1 MNLPAFLMSRQELD
15 SDLFLHPTVLAYQP
29 VVLAGYNSQI
39 DLPQTIVF
47 LRQLA
52 LNAASA
58 DRQLFEPESGIGFPM
73 NDPDEHQILNAI
85 AEGNLLVYSNT
96 GDRCMR
102 LVPVRRTLS
111 RPIEAPTT
119 ENVLRGAISA
129 FNEDLD
135 TNIGL
140 LKKHISSDKLRIRAY
155 ALGSEQRRRTVLL
168 YVKGQAPDRLVQAI
182 VEKLEAYPERDI
194 PDLEALSDLLG
205 FTKWTL
211 ITRYN
216 TTELP
221 QEAASSLNKGKVIL
235 LLDRFPFAL
244 MLPSLVSDL
253 FVSQSDRN
261 FPAFFRLSFQILR
274 VLGVLVNILLPGLYV
289 ALVSVNPEVLRI
301 EIALSIAGSREGV
314 PYPALVETLLLL
326 LVLELTLESTIRLPK
341 TIGPTIT
348 MVGGITLGQAVVQ
361 AKLVSNILI
370 IILAASTIA
379 NYTIIGFL
387 NATSIRL
394 YKYLLLFMSAMFGV
408 LGLFVGILVVCAY
421 LGYVNT
427 FGFPYL
433 SRWKAG
439 DRHG

>member
-1 MNLPAFLMSRQELD
+1 MNLPAFLMSRQQLD
-15 SDLFLHPTVLAYQP
+15 SDLFLHPIVLTLQP
-29 VVLAGYNSQI
+29 VILAGYKSQI
-39 DLPQTIVF
+39 DLPHTIVL

-52 LNAASA
+52 LNAAAA
-58 DRQLFEPESGIGFPM
+58 DKSLFDSESGFGISM
-73 NDPDEHQILNAI
+73 IDPGEQEILDAI
-85 AEGNLLVYSNT
+85 SEGHLLILSDS
-96 GDRCMR
+96 GDRCLK
-102 LVPVRRTLS
+102 LVSIHRTLS
-111 RPIEAPTT
+111 RPIESPTT

-140 LKKHISSDKLRIRAY
+140 VKKHMSSEQLHIRSY
-155 ALGSEQRRRTVLL
+155 TLGREQRRRTVLL
-168 YVKGQAPDRLVQAI
+168 YVKGQIPDHLVQSI
-182 VEKLEAYPERDI
+182 VRRFDARPERDI
-194 PDLEALSDLLG
+194 PDLESLSDLLG
-205 FTKWTL
+205 FSKWTL
-211 ITRYN
+211 ISRYN

-221 QEAASSLNKGKVIL
+221 QMAAAALKEGKAII

-253 FVSQSDRN
+253 FVSKNDHN
-261 FPAFFRLSFQILR
+261 FPAVFRLSFQVLR

-348 MVGGITLGQAVVQ
+348 MVGGVILGQAVVQ

-379 NYTIIGFL
+379 NYTVIGFQ

-421 LGYVNT
+421 LGHVTT
-427 FGFPYL
+427 FGYPYL

>member
-15 SDLFLHPTVLAYQP
+15 SDLFLHKTVLAYQP

-39 DLPQTIVF
+39 DLPQTLEL
-47 LRQLA
+47 LRQLS

-58 DRQLFEPESGIGFPM
+58 DKPLFALESGIGIPM
-73 NDPDEHQILNAI
+73 NDPSEQELLNAI
-85 AEGNLLVYSNT
+85 AEGNLLVYSNA
-96 GDRCMR
+96 GDRCIR

-140 LKKHISSDKLRIRAY
+140 IKKHLSSDKLRIRSY
-155 ALGSEQRRRTVLL
+155 VPGREQRRRTVLL
-168 YVKGQAPDRLVQAI
+168 YVEGQVPDRLMQAI
-182 VEKLEAYPERDI
+182 VQKIEASPERDI

-205 FTKWTL
+205 FSKWTL

-221 QEAASSLNKGKVIL
+221 QEAASALNKGKAVL

-261 FPAFFRLSFQILR
+261 FPAFFRISFQVLR
-274 VLGVLVNILLPGLYV
+274 VLGVLANVLLPGLYV

-326 LVLELTLESTIRLPK
+326 LILELTLESTIRLPK

-348 MVGGITLGQAVVQ
+348 MVGGIILGQAVVQ
-361 AKLVSNILI
+361 ANLVSNVLI

-379 NYTIIGFL
+379 NFTVIGFQ

-394 YKYLLLFMSAMFGV
+394 YKYLLLVLSAMFGV
-408 LGLFVGILVVCAY
+408 LGLFVGIVVICAY
-421 LGYVNT
+421 LGHVST
-427 FGFPYL
+427 FGIPYL

-439 DRHG
+439 RRYG

>member
-1 MNLPAFLMSRQELD
+1 MNLPAFLMSRQNLD
-15 SDLFLHPTVLAYQP
+15 SDLFLHPTILTDQP

-39 DLPQTIVF
+39 DLPQTIAL
-47 LRQLA
+47 LRQMA

-58 DRQLFEPESGIGFPM
+58 DKPPFDPSSGIGTPM
-73 NDPDEHQILNAI
+73 NDPGEREILDAI
-85 AEGNLLVYSNT
+85 AAGQMLIFSYA
-96 GDRCMR
+96 GDRCMK
-102 LVPVRRTLS
+102 LVPVHRTLS
-111 RPIEAPTT
+111 RAIEAPTT

-140 LKKHISSDKLRIRAY
+140 VKKHFSSEKLRLRSY
-155 ALGSEQRRRTVLL
+155 ALGGDQRRRTALL
-168 YVKGQAPDRLVQAI
+168 YMEGQIHEQLLQSIVRKIEALPDRDV
-182 VEKLEAYPERDI
+182 

-205 FTKWTL
+205 FSKWTL

-221 QEAASSLNKGKVIL
+221 QEAASALARGKAVL

-244 MLPSLVSDL
+244 VLPSLVSDL

-261 FPAFFRLSFQILR
+261 FPVFFKFSFQVLR
-274 VLGVLVNILLPGLYV
+274 VLGVLTNVLLPGLYV

-326 LVLELTLESTIRLPK
+326 LILELTLESTIRLPK

-348 MVGGITLGQAVVQ
+348 MVGGIILGQAVVQ
-361 AKLVSNILI
+361 ANLVSNVLI

-379 NYTIIGFL
+379 NFTVIGFQ
-387 NATSIRL
+387 NTTSLRL
-394 YKYLLLFMSAMFGV
+394 YKYLLLFLSAMFGV
-408 LGLFVGILVVCAY
+408 LGLFVGIVVICAY
-421 LGYVNT
+421 LGQVST
-427 FGFPYL
+427 FGIPYL

-439 DRHG
+439 RRYG